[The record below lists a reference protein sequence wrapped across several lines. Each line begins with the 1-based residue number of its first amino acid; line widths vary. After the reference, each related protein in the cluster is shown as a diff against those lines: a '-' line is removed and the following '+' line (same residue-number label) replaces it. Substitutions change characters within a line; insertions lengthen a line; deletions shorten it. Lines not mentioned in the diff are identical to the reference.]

1 MHKISNFTGQARHGW
16 ERMTP
21 AFGMSRPHTDMSN
34 SQQPP
39 LRRPHGAPP
48 VTPPSGSADTTV
60 NLSFNVPF
68 SSNLAG
74 PDPEDILHSS
84 PGAFQRWTF
93 PEGTEE
99 GTPIHKL
106 PVHANN
112 VETLRKSCRQ
122 LSENSGGRIEATV
135 TSSEPKAV
143 QSLQRRPQ
151 GLVTNVCISGDGETV
166 HKMRAKIL
174 NETPISLVRHTFL
187 ELLFYCRAFL
197 EINIS

>member
-21 AFGMSRPHTDMSN
+21 AFGMSRPHTDMAT
-34 SQQPP
+34 SQS

-48 VTPPSGSADTTV
+48 MTPPTGIDPIV

-74 PDPEDILHSS
+74 PDPEDILHAS
-84 PGAFQRWTF
+84 PGAIQRWTF
-93 PEGTEE
+93 PEGTPE

-106 PVHANN
+106 PVHASN
-112 VETLRKSCRQ
+112 VEALRRLCRHI
-122 LSENSGGRIEATV
+122 SESSGGRIEATV

-143 QSLQRRPQ
+143 PSLQRRPQ
-151 GLVTNVCISGDGETV
+151 GLVTNVCITGDGDTV
-166 HKMRAKIL
+166 RKMRARIL
-174 NETPISLVRHTFL
+174 NETPISLVRNS
-187 ELLFYCRAFL
+187 CRA
-197 EINIS
+197 